1 MRLGNS
7 LIVDDISRLTTILL
21 LGMDATPLNHSCN
34 ATTVEFGKIFNDI
47 LRKSIDYMAH
57 TIKNITDFIFYYLE
71 VMCFM
76 Y

>member
-1 MRLGNS
+1 MQPQLS
-7 LIVDDISRLTTILL
+7 L
-21 LGMDATPLNHSCN
+21 A
-34 ATTVEFGKIFNDI
+34 KIFNDI